1 MNIKNMTDMEIDNA
15 LVALTTEKQSRI
27 VAATKRNEHE
37 EYGRW
42 MESLIKKEPEEPLPE
57 EPLPEEPLPEEP
69 LPEPVEIQ
77 TEFEQDFGTCLM
89 QNGILFSKD
98 NLMVNDELVTFH
110 NFIPEETKPEFIPGR
125 YRPRNGAPK
134 GYIYKN
140 KSDNGRPAGY
150 YLETGATADRL
161 IDNLVGL
168 REQDII
174 ELKRTITCS
183 IRLGVNPTVAFN
195 TAIQSYGYLIQVDP
209 LNNSHTAFI
218 PSATFT
224 GPMTLHGYNWR
235 SGKQGQGYYRYD
247 KYGVLYRVVKIWSE
261 GL

>member
-1 MNIKNMTDMEIDNA
+1 MDIKNMTDMEIDTA
-15 LVALTTEKQSRI
+15 LDALNTEKQSRI
-27 VAATKRNEHE
+27 AATAKRNEHE

-42 MESLIKKEPEEPLPE
+42 MASQI
-57 EPLPEEPLPEEP
+57 
-69 LPEPVEIQ
+69 PVEPPEQVEQVEQVEPQI
-77 TEFEQDFGTCLM
+77 EFEQDFGHCIM
-89 QNGILFSKD
+89 QNGILFSKED
-98 NLMVNDELVTFH
+98 NLIMGQMVNDELVTFH
-110 NFIPEETKPEFIPGR
+110 KFMPEDVETKVKPEFIPGR

-140 KSDNGRPAGY
+140 KTVNGMPAGY

-195 TAIQSYGYLIQVDP
+195 SAIQSYGYLIQVDP
-209 LNNSHTAFI
+209 FNNSHAAFI

-224 GPMTLHGYNWR
+224 GPMTVHGYSWR